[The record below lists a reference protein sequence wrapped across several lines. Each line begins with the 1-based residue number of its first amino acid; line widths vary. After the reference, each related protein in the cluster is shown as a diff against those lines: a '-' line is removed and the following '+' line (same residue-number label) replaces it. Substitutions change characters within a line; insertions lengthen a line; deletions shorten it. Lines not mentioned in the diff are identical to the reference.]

1 MEPSTTPWRV
11 LEDPP
16 ATGAEPTGKPS
27 AESAGPVGIPRSALL
42 TGGVAVVLA
51 IAAFVL
57 ASGSSSSGSG
67 VGVEG
72 GLPLSSDPS
81 SRASQAAPPGASAG
95 KALVVEIV
103 GAVGRPGV
111 FHLPPGARVGDLVAA
126 AGGYGPRVDAERAG
140 HDLNLAA
147 PLHDGDQIRVPS
159 RDDAGGATSRA
170 TTPLDSGDHRT
181 ARPQPGDGRAARRA
195 ARHRS
200 GHGGQDHRL
209 ARRAAIHRCRGPAD
223 AQARRRE
230 DVRTAQGPRD
240 GALTWVAAA
249 DSRSAPSQPPSPPV
263 RSRRTISRRPWR
275 SGSRQCCSSPSRD
288 HASEPGHCCPS
299 WPEPRLIVLR
309 LAVVPAGP
317 AALDVPP
324 TGTDRGRS
332 SCRRRAR
339 PATDSRWRRSG
350 RPPTPRSP
358 SRSRRHCRAIRS

>member
-16 ATGAEPTGKPS
+16 ATGAEATGNPS
-27 AESAGPVGIPRSALL
+27 AESAGPVSIPRSALL

-57 ASGSSSSGSG
+57 ASGSSSSGAG

-81 SRASQAAPPGASAG
+81 SRASQTAAPGASAG

-170 TTPLDSGDHRT
+170 TSPSTAATTGPLDLNQAT
-181 ARPQPGDGRAARRA
+181 AAQLDGLPGIGPVTAAKIIAAREEQPFTAVEDLRT
-195 ARHRS
+195 RKLV
-200 GHGGQDHRL
+200 GEKTFGQLKDL
-209 ARRAAIHRCRGPAD
+209 VT
-223 AQARRRE
+223 
-230 DVRTAQGPRD
+230 VR
-240 GALTWVAAA
+240 
-249 DSRSAPSQPPSPPV
+249 
-263 RSRRTISRRPWR
+263 
-275 SGSRQCCSSPSRD
+275 
-288 HASEPGHCCPS
+288 
-299 WPEPRLIVLR
+299 
-309 LAVVPAGP
+309 
-317 AALDVPP
+317 
-324 TGTDRGRS
+324 
-332 SCRRRAR
+332 
-339 PATDSRWRRSG
+339 
-350 RPPTPRSP
+350 
-358 SRSRRHCRAIRS
+358 